1 MGRRLYTT
9 LSPSRAIARQFAL
22 ICLAATAAAAQQ
34 KQPSAEI
41 GTSLGVTIISA
52 SGGSITTVG
61 IPVDAGPLPLLARPA
76 IYASIFATPSVMV
89 EPQVAFANISGGSG
103 DDFTFVLVGA
113 QVAYLFRPAQRT
125 SAYVGAN
132 AAFQQVSGVGTLN
145 GLGVGGALGYRFRV
159 GSGFAVRL
167 EGRYRR
173 WLNDYDGLNEI
184 GFAIGLGGII

>member
-1 MGRRLYTT
+1 MRTAAPQL
-9 LSPSRAIARQFAL
+9 AL

-34 KQPSAEI
+34 KQASAEI